1 MWFNLLRVHNHFF
14 EAPESLKLPPS
25 LINSVVQLPS
35 DSLENRVG
43 SSDEGEFCKT
53 GQHGCAGMFFKV
65 FLPVAQLRLFFL
77 LDTWYVTPGVLN

>member
-1 MWFNLLRVHNHFF
+1 
-14 EAPESLKLPPS
+14 LK
-25 LINSVVQLPS
+25 
-35 DSLENRVG
+35 NRVG

>member
-1 MWFNLLRVHNHFF
+1 MWVQSFF
-14 EAPESLKLPPS
+14 EALESLKLPPR

-35 DSLENRVG
+35 ESLKNRVG
-43 SSDEGEFCKT
+43 WSDDCDFCKT

-65 FLPVAQLRLFFL
+65 FLPVVQLRLFFL